1 MSKKES
7 DTFLKRISIKDNLV
21 EQMAYYIVENNTTVR
36 KTAERFGISK
46 STVHKKLTVSLREIN
61 SSLFMETQNILQ
73 KNKSERHLRGGMA
86 TKMKYLEAKTR

>member
-1 MSKKES
+1 
-7 DTFLKRISIKDNLV
+7 
-21 EQMAYYIVENNTTVR
+21 MAYYIVENNTTVR